1 MSDFMKWLYANY
13 IKPYLDTIPQG
24 EYKSDFYLLED
35 EIVSAIADS
44 FSKAQEFT
52 ATHAF
57 LLGLRT
63 GQGLSDSFRTGGRAD
78 T

>member
-13 IKPYLDTIPQG
+13 IKPQLDTIPRG
-24 EYKSDFYLLED
+24 DYKFDFYLLED
-35 EIVSAIADS
+35 EDASDVVEP
-44 FSKAQEFT
+44 FQKTQEFT

-63 GQGLSDSFRTGGRAD
+63 GQGLVSAFQNNS
-78 T
+78 

>member
-13 IKPYLDTIPQG
+13 IKPYLDTVPQG
-24 EYKSDFYLLED
+24 DYKPDFYFLED
-35 EIVSAIADS
+35 EISSATADS

-52 ATHAF
+52 AVHTF

-63 GQGLSDSFRTGGRAD
+63 GKGLSDPLRP
-78 T
+78 